1 MRVLSRKSV
10 VVLLCLLLAALLF
23 ATAAMPWVQATVATT
38 VGELDVPVRGS
49 DAAPA
54 VSALSLVAAAGAVA
68 LTIAGRRVRPVVAAL
83 IGLSGIGSLL
93 AVLGALRDPVA
104 VSEGVV
110 GEAAGVVGSDAQH
123 VVTVWP
129 WLSLVCALLV
139 VLSGVWALIASR
151 RWASSAASRYDRGPE
166 QRRARPVDVRE
177 EGRRDDIDSWDA
189 LTEGRDPTGS

>member
-1 MRVLSRKSV
+1 MKVLSRKSV

-23 ATAAMPWVQATVATT
+23 ATAAMPWVQATVGTT
-38 VGELDVPVRGS
+38 VGELDVSVRGS

-93 AVLGALRDPVA
+93 AVIGALRDPVA

-123 VVTVWP
+123 VITVWP

-151 RWASSAASRYDRGPE
+151 RWASPAASRYERGPE

-189 LTEGRDPTGS
+189 LTEGRDPTGN